1 MTIKAISFSD
11 VSISF
16 PIFTADRS
24 VRRRIL
30 RNKTLTR
37 RKDTT
42 DTNHLFVESLKN
54 INLSIGA
61 GQKVGLYGP
70 NGAGKTT
77 LLRSMTGTYKPEK
90 GRIIINGRVTSLL
103 DITIGFMDDA
113 TGYENITIQGLQLGM
128 SFEEIKKKTNQIIEF
143 SDLGEKIFLPVRTY
157 SSGMR
162 VRLAFSICTCVEP
175 EILLLDEWL
184 SVGDVEFQK
193 KVSNR
198 LGKLI
203 NDVSIVVIA
212 SHSLPLLRS
221 ICTEIIHMEAGS
233 INHLENV
240 SKEDISYYE
249 KKGVHTD

>member
-1 MTIKAISFSD
+1 MSPKSITFSD

-24 VRRRIL
+24 I
-30 RNKTLTR
+30 R
-37 RKDTT
+37 RKILKSRGRVEEN
-42 DTNHLFVESLKN
+42 TNADPNHRFVESLKN
-54 INLSIGA
+54 INLSIGT

-90 GRIIINGRVTSLL
+90 GRIIIDGRVTSLL

-128 SFEEIKKKTNQIIEF
+128 SFEEIRKKTNQIIDF
-143 SDLGEKIFLPVRTY
+143 SDIGEKIFLPVRTY

-162 VRLAFSICTCVEP
+162 VRLAFSICTCIEP

-184 SVGDVEFQK
+184 SVGDAEFQK
-193 KVSNR
+193 KVSDH
-198 LGKLI
+198 LGELI
-203 NDVSIVVIA
+203 KDVSIVVIA
-212 SHSLPLLRS
+212 SHSLSLLRS
-221 ICTEIIHMEAGS
+221 ICTEIIHLEAGS
-233 INHLENV
+233 INHLESV
-240 SKEDISYYE
+240 RK
-249 KKGVHTD
+249 